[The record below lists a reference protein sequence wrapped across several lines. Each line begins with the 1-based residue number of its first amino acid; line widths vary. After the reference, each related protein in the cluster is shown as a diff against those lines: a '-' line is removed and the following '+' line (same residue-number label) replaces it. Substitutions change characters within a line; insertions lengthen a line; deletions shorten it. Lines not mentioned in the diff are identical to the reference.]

1 MFQRGGREAQEAE
14 DVCILVAGL
23 CFCVAE
29 TNTTL

>member
-1 MFQRGGREAQEAE
+1 MIQRGGRETQDGE